1 MPLATDEE
9 LRRVAEFAATMAVER
24 ASAAAVTME
33 DVKEQID
40 KSVTAAVK
48 DAVRDSVKDAANLA
62 VAETLMSFGLDP
74 KNREQIHRNMIFL
87 NDWRVMSG
95 DMRKHI
101 VFATLTVLIG
111 AVLLAVWA
119 GVRINVKMPV

>member
-1 MPLATDEE
+1 MSSDDDLK
-9 LRRVAEFAATMAVER
+9 RVAEYAATMAFER

-40 KSVTAAVK
+40 KSVTEAVK
-48 DAVRDSVKDAANLA
+48 AAVRDSVKDAANVA
-62 VAETLMSFGLDP
+62 VTETLISFGLDP
-74 KNREQIHRNMIFL
+74 KNRDQIHRNMIFL

-95 DMRKHI
+95 DMRKHVI
-101 VFATLTVLIG
+101 FATLTVIIG

>member
-1 MPLATDEE
+1 MSSDDDLQ
-9 LRRVAEFAATMAVER
+9 RVAEYAATMAVQK

-40 KSVTAAVK
+40 KSVTDAVK
-48 DAVRDSVKDAANLA
+48 TAIRDSVKDAANLA

-74 KNREQIHRNMIFL
+74 KNREQIQRNMLFL

-95 DMRKHI
+95 DMRKHVI
-101 VFATLTVLIG
+101 FATLTVVIG